1 MLQLIYAY
9 VAGLGPYVAVALA
22 LGIGIPFLLLVTQPA
37 RWLVV
42 FAVLFLDLV
51 PFGGGDLA
59 GASEGSLFRQIGW
72 GSAFMVA
79 LLFALR
85 SRGKFTVPWSWVPVP
100 YLLLLA
106 YALVSV
112 MWSAEPLVSAK
123 RAVQLFGVL
132 FVALALVRHRREGN
146 AFGLFAWPGLFFLLL
161 GVLAIASHN
170 LSFDPDG
177 NYKGFTFTKN
187 VWGQFALLMA
197 MVYMFLAL
205 SKNKPRLNWWLFAFA
220 SISLFAT
227 RSATTISIYV
237 ASVSIVLLWYASK
250 RYGNK
255 LQIVALATSIVGV
268 TTMFGYFLLQGNL
281 PLEALLEVSLG
292 SVGKDVTL
300 TGRTELWHMMGYE
313 IARHPWLGAGYGGF
327 WMGLEGPSFTIVRMF
342 SWRPGQAHNGYI
354 DIVNEMGYVGLALLL
369 IVLGAHL
376 RNIYRMNQRGEGLMA
391 VFHLAILV
399 AALLLNASETNFM
412 RTTHLW
418 WIILT
423 TSIIGAHVHLWQR
436 EVVTK
441 QSTVTVD
448 PKAAIRP

>member
-22 LGIGIPFLLLVTQPA
+22 LGIGIPFLLLVTRPS

-72 GSAFMVA
+72 GSAFMIA
-79 LLFALR
+79 LFFALR
-85 SRGKFTVPWSWVPVP
+85 DRDKFTVPWSWVPVP

-112 MWSAEPLVSAK
+112 MWSEQPLVSAK
-123 RAVQLFGVL
+123 RAVQLLGVL
-132 FVALALVRHRREGN
+132 FVALALVRHRREDN
-146 AFGLFAWPGLFFLLL
+146 ALSLFSWPGLFFLLL
-161 GVLAIASHN
+161 GVLALASHN

-197 MVYMFLAL
+197 LVYMVLAL
-205 SKNKPRLNWWLFAFA
+205 SKNKPRLHWLLFAFA
-220 SISLFAT
+220 SASLFAT

-237 ASVSIVLLWYASK
+237 VAVAMVLLWSASK
-250 RYGNK
+250 RYGTR
-255 LQIVALATSIVGV
+255 LQIIALGASIVGV
-268 TTMFGYFLLQGNL
+268 AAMFGYFLLQGDL
-281 PLEALLEVSLG
+281 PVNAIMEISLG

-300 TGRTELWHMMGYE
+300 TGRTALWQMMGYE

-327 WMGLEGPSFTIVRMF
+327 WMGLEGPSFTVVQMF

-354 DIVNEMGYVGLALLL
+354 DVVNEMGYVGLALLL
-369 IVLGAHL
+369 LVLAAHL
-376 RNIYRMNQRGEGLMA
+376 RNIYRLSQRGEGLTA

-423 TSIIGAHVHLWQR
+423 TSIISAHVQR
-436 EVVTK
+436 RELDDTAK
-441 QSTVTVD
+441 PATVAAE
-448 PKAAIRP
+448 PKAATHP